1 MEMMA
6 STLFPT
12 LVWTALL
19 DDHPTLNARLE
30 AASYRLRELDQA
42 GVANTNV
49 AGWQSR
55 NNLQAVPV
63 FAGFIAQILRIM
75 RQIGESQSFRPDAE
89 YRLQAWVNINPPGAR
104 NQIHIHPDCHLSG
117 CYYVRTPPDCGGIFF
132 RDPRKLSLM
141 TRPPIV
147 QETRFTATE
156 ARMRPEAGRFYIF
169 PAWLEH
175 GLDPNRGD
183 SERISIAFNV
193 QIQAPATVR
202 PGG

>member
-19 DDHPTLNARLE
+19 DDHATLNARLE

-55 NNLQAVPV
+55 NNLQAVPE
-63 FAGFIAQILRIM
+63 FTGFMTRILEIM

-89 YRLQAWVNINPPGAR
+89 YRLQAWVNINPPGAW

-175 GLDPNRGD
+175 GVDPNRGD

-193 QIQAPATVR
+193 QIQPPPVR